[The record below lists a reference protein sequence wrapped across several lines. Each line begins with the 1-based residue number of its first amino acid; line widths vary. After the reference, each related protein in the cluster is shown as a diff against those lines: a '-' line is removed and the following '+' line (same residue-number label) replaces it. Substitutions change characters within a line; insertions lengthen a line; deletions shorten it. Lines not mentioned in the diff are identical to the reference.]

1 MVEEERGR
9 AGRGTGARGA
19 EERACVC
26 VVGELFRGNK
36 PSSLERKKCLEC
48 L

>member
-1 MVEEERGR
+1 MVEEEREES
-9 AGRGTGARGA
+9 GAVCD
-19 EERACVC
+19 CVR
-26 VVGELFRGNK
+26 VEVGELFRGNK